1 MAQIELRDVSLRYF
15 TMKEETEALQA
26 INLSI
31 EEGEFISIV
40 GPSGC
45 GKSTLLSL
53 ISGLIQPTEGEVRL
67 FGERVHPKGTSR
79 AKAPGVPGRAMQAPS
94 KRIGYMLQH
103 DHLFEWR
110 DVLNNLLVGAEIR
123 GMDQKEARERALDL
137 LHRYG
142 LGGFAHHSPKQ
153 LSGGMRQRVALI
165 RTLVVRPDVLLL
177 DEPFSALD
185 YQTRL
190 SLSDEISS
198 ILREQGKTVILVTHD
213 ISEAIS
219 MADRVIVMSRRP
231 STIKAD
237 HRIEF
242 AGGRPSPF
250 FTRQAPEYNDYF
262 NMIWRELEDHV
273 RV

>member
-1 MAQIELRDVSLRYF
+1 MDQIQLRNVSLRYF
-15 TMKEETEALQA
+15 SLKEETEALRHV
-26 INLSI
+26 NLSVR
-31 EEGEFISIV
+31 EGEFISIV

-53 ISGLIQPTEGEVRL
+53 ISGLIKPTEGEVYL
-67 FGERVHPKGTSR
+67 FGEPVRE
-79 AKAPGVPGRAMQAPS
+79 PS
-94 KRIGYMLQH
+94 KRVGYMLQH

-110 DVLNNLLVGAEIR
+110 NVLNNLLVGAEIR
-123 GMDQKEARERALDL
+123 GMDRKEAMERALDL
-137 LHRYG
+137 LNRYG
-142 LGGFAHHSPKQ
+142 LGEFANHSPKQ

-165 RTLVVRPDVLLL
+165 RTLVVQPDILLL

-190 SLSDEISS
+190 TLADEISN
-198 ILREQGKTVILVTHD
+198 ILRDQGKTAILVTHD

-237 HRIEF
+237 HRITF

-250 FTRQAPEYNDYF
+250 FTRQTPEYNEYF
-262 NMIWRELEDHV
+262 NTIWKELEEHV
-273 RV
+273 HA

>member
-1 MAQIELRDVSLRYF
+1 MAQIELRDVSLHYF
-15 TMKEETEALQA
+15 TPKQETEALRH

-53 ISGLIQPTEGEVRL
+53 ISGMLMPTEGEVRL
-67 FGERVHPKGTSR
+67 FGKPLRE
-79 AKAPGVPGRAMQAPS
+79 PS

-110 DVLNNLLVGAEIR
+110 DVLSNVLVGAEIR
-123 GMDQKEARERALDL
+123 GMDRRKATERAMDL

-142 LGGFAHHSPKQ
+142 LGEFARHSPKQ

-165 RTLVVRPDVLLL
+165 RTLVVQPEILLL

-190 SLSDEISS
+190 TLADEIST
-198 ILREQGKTVILVTHD
+198 ILRDQGKTAILVTHD

-231 STIKAD
+231 STIKSD
-237 HRIEF
+237 YRIQF
-242 AGGRPSPF
+242 SGGRPSPF
-250 FTRQAPEYNDYF
+250 YTRESPEYNDYF
-262 NMIWRELEDHV
+262 NAIWRELEENV
-273 RV
+273 RA